1 MSDTTTH
8 LQEQVRGAVRKGQ
21 ELTADAVKKVAETVS
36 AAQAK
41 LPAAEDGLRSLPL
54 ADRLR
59 RIPSLPESKAVVSSA
74 FDLLDRVIV
83 EQRKLAD
90 DLLKVTAALRSG
102 LEGKPTETKVAG
114 TSPADAG
121 IAVAGPGAEDASAQT
136 APAGGAPVGV
146 APVEAVPAET
156 ASVQPAPT
164 DIDSVES
171 APAEPV
177 AVDTA
182 PAEAKPTEAGPA
194 GDDATGAE

>member
-41 LPAAEDGLRSLPL
+41 LPTAEDRLRSLPL

-102 LEGKPTETKVAG
+102 LEGKPAETKAAG
-114 TSPADAG
+114 TSPADTGTAG
-121 IAVAGPGAEDASAQT
+121 IGAADDGIAGAEPGGEAASAPT
-136 APAGGAPVGV
+136 APAESRSARDVPAQAAPAETAPVEPAPTEV
-146 APVEAVPAET
+146 APVEP
-156 ASVQPAPT
+156 
-164 DIDSVES
+164 

-182 PAEAKPTEAGPA
+182 PAEAP
-194 GDDATGAE
+194 